1 MDLLLYPGMLRGA
14 VTPPP
19 SKSESHRLI
28 LAAALAERESRL
40 HGFSLSDDLRAT
52 LRGAEALGARVEET
66 APGEFS
72 ICGCGA
78 KRMNEPMA
86 LDCGASGSTLRF
98 LIPLALALRGGGD
111 FFGEKR
117 LLERPLQPYLTLF
130 DEQGIDRTLS
140 DGLLRIRGG
149 LKPGDFRLDG
159 AVSSQFFSG
168 LLFALPLLDA
178 PSTLHWT
185 SPPVSEGY
193 LRLTAATLK
202 KAGVGLRELPD
213 GFAVEPSRYRPS
225 DAAPEKDWSQ
235 AAFWIAARELG
246 SEVTV
251 SGLRDDSPQPDRRV
265 IELAALL
272 RGSGEVTIDLSQ
284 CPDLL
289 PPLAAIAALR
299 QGVCRLSGAA
309 RLRGKESDRL
319 ATVTAAFRALGASI
333 CEEPDGLRI
342 EGREKLPG
350 GAEADCAG
358 DHRVAMATAVAA
370 TRCERPVL
378 LRGADCVSKSYPDFW
393 EIYQSLGG
401 RCDVVELGE

>member
-1 MDLLLYPGMLRGA
+1 MDLLLYPGKLRGA

-28 LAAALAERESRL
+28 LAAALAEGESRL
-40 HGFSLSDDLRAT
+40 RALAFSDDLRAT
-52 LRGAEALGARVEET
+52 LRGAEALGARVKET
-66 APGEFS
+66 APGELS
-72 ICGCGA
+72 VRGCGA
-78 KRMNEPMA
+78 KRRNEPMT

-98 LIPLALALRGGGD
+98 LIPLALALCGGGD
-111 FFGEKR
+111 FSGEKR
-117 LLERPLQPYLTLF
+117 LLERPLQPYFMLF

-140 DGLLRIRGG
+140 DGLLRVRGG
-149 LKPGDFRLDG
+149 LQPGDFQLSG

-178 PSTLHWT
+178 PSTLRWT

-202 KAGVGLRELPD
+202 KAGVELRELPD
-213 GFAVEPSRYRPS
+213 GYAVEPSRYRPL

-246 SEVTV
+246 SELTV
-251 SGLRDDSPQPDRRV
+251 SRLRDDSLQPDRR
-265 IELAALL
+265 IHELTL
-272 RGSGEVTIDLSQ
+272 RLRESGDVTLDLSQ

-289 PPLAAIAALR
+289 PPLAAIAVLR
-299 QGVCRLSGAA
+299 RGVCRLSGAA

-319 ATVTAAFRALGASI
+319 ASVTAAFRALGAEI
-333 CEEPDGLRI
+333 EEEADGLRI
-342 EGREKLPG
+342 EGQEKLPG

-358 DHRVAMATAVAA
+358 DHRVAMALAAAA

-401 RCDVVELGE
+401 RCDVVELGK